1 MVCVTVSGKAASTLA
16 RHSLLR
22 QKIFQIYSPRAD
34 KELAH
39 FANRLPFLLP
49 AMIFPKLKFWSS
61 ETVDDGPDLIHR
73 SLENRQHRLCAGI
86 SLDSDFKRVHG
97 CLAVLKGRGK
107 FSKLKYATG
116 ASVELST
123 SLQAG
128 CLEAFQATAPSAFE
142 LQFLLRDLADAQT
155 LVIEQLK
162 QDAGKY
168 VDRVLAIS
176 VADPGLWFSDFDG
189 KQLYMPMCDPTTI
202 AESTG
207 IAVIDSLPKRDLAV
221 GGTGQS
227 LAALPLWVILG
238 DRNPRVADTD
248 CVLVDLTK
256 PRPETFWL
264 PASDGLDAEVPKI
277 KWQVAD
283 ADATYDEVVAKA
295 TLANPRARLL
305 VHLDQTVPLQSQ
317 STASWT
323 DLPYQRLSEIIGE
336 TVNLDALVAALLG
349 MFHIDQLPGNLPN
362 LTGAR
367 SQRILG
373 RLTPGRPSNWR
384 QLIRAMAQHHPAPM
398 KLKDAI

>member
-1 MVCVTVSGKAASTLA
+1 
-16 RHSLLR
+16 
-22 QKIFQIYSPRAD
+22 
-34 KELAH
+34 
-39 FANRLPFLLP
+39 
-49 AMIFPKLKFWSS
+49 MIFPKLKFWSS
-61 ETVDDGPDLIHR
+61 ERGDDGPDLIHR

-86 SLDSDFKRVHG
+86 SLDPNFESIHG

-107 FSKLKYATG
+107 FSRLKFATG
-116 ASVELST
+116 ASVELSA
-123 SLQAG
+123 SLKAG
-128 CLEAFQATAPSAFE
+128 CREVSQATAPSAFD
-142 LQFLLRDLADAQT
+142 LQFLLRDLADVQT

-162 QDAGKY
+162 QEAGKY

-189 KQLYMPMCDPTTI
+189 KKLYMPMCDPTTI

-207 IAVIDSLPKRDLAV
+207 IAVIDSLPTRDLAV
-221 GGTGQS
+221 GGTGQA
-227 LAALPLWVILG
+227 LAALPLWVILA
-238 DRNPRVADTD
+238 DRNPRVAETD

-283 ADATYDEVVAKA
+283 SDATTDEIVAKA
-295 TLANPRARLL
+295 TLENPRARLL
-305 VHLDQTVPLQSQ
+305 VHLDPKFSPE
-317 STASWT
+317 SHSGAAWT
-323 DLPYQRLSEIIGE
+323 DLPYQPLSEVIGE
-336 TVNLDALVAALLG
+336 TVNLDSLVAALLG

-384 QLIRAMAQHHPAPM
+384 QLIRAMAQHQPAPM

>member
-1 MVCVTVSGKAASTLA
+1 ML
-16 RHSLLR
+16 
-22 QKIFQIYSPRAD
+22 
-34 KELAH
+34 
-39 FANRLPFLLP
+39 
-49 AMIFPKLKFWSS
+49 FPQLKFWSS
-61 ETVDDGPDLIHR
+61 DAADDGPDLIHR

-86 SLDSDFKRVHG
+86 SLDSNFERVHG

-107 FSKLKYATG
+107 FSRLKFASG
-116 ASVELST
+116 ASVELSA
-123 SLQAG
+123 SLQAS
-128 CLEAFQATAPSAFE
+128 CREASRATAPSAFD

-207 IAVIDSLPKRDLAV
+207 IAVIDSLPSRDLAV
-221 GGTGQS
+221 GGTGQP
-227 LAALPLWVILG
+227 LAALPLWVILA
-238 DRNPRVADTD
+238 DRNPRIADTD

-283 ADATYDEVVAKA
+283 LDATTDEIVAKA
-295 TLANPRARLL
+295 TLADPRARLL
-305 VHLDQTVPLQSQ
+305 VHADSSVSSQ
-317 STASWT
+317 SKMDVSWT
-323 DLPYQRLSEIIGE
+323 DLPHQRLTEIIGDA
-336 TVNLDALVAALLG
+336 VNLDALVAALLG

-362 LTGAR
+362 LTGAG